1 MKERLI
7 RIIFTIIGTGLLA
20 LSTALFI
27 IPYNILTGGIAGLAI
42 ILHPILPMLTKDM
55 IAAGSS
61 VVLFVI
67 GAISLGKDFSI
78 RTILSTVVYSPLLIL
93 FSRMLKPVEV
103 EPLLAC
109 LYGGLLGG
117 IGVGLVLR
125 QGGSTGGMDVPPLMM
140 NKYFGI
146 NVAKG
151 ILVVDGLTVLLGL
164 IEYNL
169 GNVLLGLISV
179 YFTNIGV
186 EKALETGGT
195 KGKEIKIIS
204 DKYEE
209 IINEIHASLDRGT
222 TLLDGSGGYTKKDRK
237 VILCITKDEQAQKV
251 IDIVNKYDD
260 SAFVI
265 VSDVTTVKGEGFT
278 IPVRL

>member
-27 IPYNILTGGIAGLAI
+27 IPYNILTGGIAGIAI

-186 EKALETGGT
+186 EKALEIGGT

-209 IINEIHASLDRGT
+209 IISEIHASLDRGT

>member
-1 MKERLI
+1 MKERII

-27 IPYNILTGGIAGLAI
+27 IPYNILTGGIAGLSI
-42 ILHPILPMLTKDM
+42 ILHPMLPMLTKDM
-55 IAAGSS
+55 IASLSS
-61 VVLFVI
+61 IILFII
-67 GAISLGKDFSI
+67 GAIFLGKEFSLK
-78 RTILSTVVYSPLLIL
+78 TILSTIVYSPLLL
-93 FSRMLKPVEV
+93 FFSRTLKPVEV

-117 IGVGLVLR
+117 IGVGLVLKE
-125 QGGSTGGMDVPPLMM
+125 GGSTGGMDVPPLLM
-140 NKYFGI
+140 NKFFGI

-151 ILVVDGLTVLLGL
+151 ILVVDGLTVLFGL

-186 EKALETGGT
+186 EKALEIGGT

-209 IINEIHASLDRGT
+209 IINEIHKNLDRGT
-222 TLLDGSGGYTKKDRK
+222 TLLNGSGGYTKKDKK
-237 VILCITKDEQAQKV
+237 VILCITKDEQTQSV